1 MSKRKIVFL
10 SVSVSLMLTLLAA
23 GLFGQATQRDN
34 LFRFLS
40 IFTEV
45 FSLARNNY
53 VEPVESEKLVDG
65 AFAGVTD
72 AIDEFSY
79 YVSPAQMRDYE
90 SYRDERSNPDGV
102 GLIVTKRFGYAFVIT
117 PVAGSPADQAG
128 IEAGDLIERI
138 GDVPTQRMAIWE
150 IEKALQ
156 GPEGS
161 RVKLGVLRG
170 GMGKRDEITL
180 TRRSFAA
187 APLKIQSYGS
197 VAYVKI
203 PHFRAGTVENLRKT
217 LNELQSN
224 RREKLILDIRE
235 NASGSIDEAIAAAD
249 QLLARGV
256 ITSLAGRRTESK
268 RWDAD
273 NARAYGGDILVLTD
287 GSTAGPGEIFAAAI
301 AGNSRGRLVGAPT
314 YGMAVHQRFVPLPS
328 GGGLHITVAH
338 YTTPEMKPIKKQGVK
353 PDVMVDLAAQ
363 AIRGPDEK
371 QPKEDLILER
381 ALRLF
386 GETAL
391 KAAA

>member
-34 LFRFLS
+34 LFRFLA

-79 YVSPAQMRDYE
+79 YVAPAQMRDYE
-90 SYRDERSNPDGV
+90 LYREERSNPDRV
-102 GLIVTKRFGYAFVIT
+102 GLIVTKRFGYGFVIT

-128 IEAGDLIERI
+128 IEAGDFIERI
-138 GDVPTQRMAIWE
+138 GELSTQRMAIWE
-150 IEKALQ
+150 LEKALR

-161 RVKLGVLRG
+161 KVKLAILRG
-170 GMGKRDEITL
+170 GMSKRDEITL
-180 TRRSFAA
+180 TRRSFSASS
-187 APLKIQSYGS
+187 LRTQSYGS

-203 PHFRAGTVENLRKT
+203 PHFHPGTAESFRKT
-217 LNELQSN
+217 LNELQNN

-235 NASGSIDEAIAAAD
+235 NASGSIEEAVAAAD
-249 QLLARGV
+249 ELLSRGV
-256 ITSLAGRRTESK
+256 ITSLTGRQADSK

-287 GSTAGPGEIFAAAI
+287 ASTAGPGEIFAAAI
-301 AGNSRGRLVGAPT
+301 GGNGRGRLVGIAT
-314 YGMAVHQRFVPLPS
+314 YGMAVHQRFVTLPS
-328 GGGLHITVAH
+328 GGGLHITIAH
-338 YTTPEMKPIKKQGVK
+338 YTNPELKPIKKQGVK
-353 PDVMVDLAAQ
+353 PDVTVDLAPQ
-363 AIRGPDEK
+363 AIRGPDDK